1 MRLPLLL
8 SPLTLLWCARGGSA
22 LELSHSLSIK
32 NAPDASALNIEVE
45 KDKKKICKNAFL
57 YINVA
62 ELLSQNDEESYVQK
76 CEELMDTIKNDTP
89 DETAEAEINEFILS
103 LLHTRSNY
111 SIINEADEQV
121 LKNLLRSVNG
131 SISEE
136 AALKRAKELIVFN
149 RFIKDKAKVKNV
161 QEMFVLSSKADE
173 YMNDAKTKMIENIV
187 DSFQLFHNYLVT
199 WGSDIKVVK
208 RYATETFLSI
218 KNEKICSDYIHLCQK
233 FYEQASIYYRLKV
246 IFDNLVT
253 YVDQNSKHFKKDKL
267 LELLDMDKG
276 FYRESKVHNNYVLE
290 DETVIPVLQLTDIYK
305 GHKWVVRVVHDGNS
319 KLMHGNDIE
328 DKEVRQ
334 KFIVTMKNIR
344 RDLNDEGL
352 YSDLMK
358 TVKNYVLSITQ
369 VDNDISNLVRELDH
383 EDVEKCKAG
392 AAYGLHY
399 ERLLID
405 LNFFL
410 YYGFLKIEEDK
421 NMITFND
428 VSPTFINLYR
438 ANHIL
443 FLYLLKTGFE
453 ENKNSEYLAFKFYKN
468 IGYKKIP
475 NDKIYSLFTGKGSL
489 TNLPKPSPEVM
500 KEHFL
505 SIFPSLPDNY
515 DASAKEIQKFHLFF
529 AMAFK
534 DCNINQGYSAISKE
548 LWSELLYAFDHF
560 GWFYVHPQNIISSL
574 SKTSFV
580 RQMLISRNFILKNN
594 EALILLDTQVAK
606 LMDLIHLS
614 METDKSRHALDFSI
628 SSKFFHYENDY
639 NTLKEND
646 KKRLMFT
653 YDYIDSI
660 ANNYYFFSDVKYQVF
675 KSTYESRFFTTF
687 PNVYSLAYQ
696 LFNELAINMNVVT
709 NAPLKKKLKDK
720 SKYAWFTLLNIIGK
734 NHDIY
739 SKGPR
744 LVFAAYMLALVY
756 FIESHIDI
764 SRYQPKEYYF
774 MKQSLP
780 LIDNVHKN
788 GFTMLKK
795 RCDMLV
801 NFIKINKT
809 PLKYQQTNM
818 EEYIK
823 LMNLTAIVLWG
834 KESKKSVFYDDD
846 VSLYKK
852 LMIACVFN
860 GGKTVQE
867 KAIESIN
874 KSCDVKFYG
883 LNPKKLD
890 EFIDINM
897 SINKWNPLILE
908 KQAQSF
914 ILSCKTQKLMYNN
927 INVEKIK
934 LENFYKLADAPEMIK
949 TYHCFKLGRQAA
961 SLLESIILK
970 KKFVRFRVSDA
981 MDVYDFF
988 YINKVLSNNVRNDF
1002 EEFLKNK
1009 QAYEKAQNE
1018 IIITNSPLGAEKTKK
1033 LIDEHQCYW
1042 FSSYDNFKILW
1053 MHVSSNMGTGTYLKN
1068 FFSEIWQNLHFL
1080 FKKKATVKDVE
1091 FFAGDLSQQELI
1103 DYYSPLVHSESH
1115 CQEKMQSLFVSLRDN
1130 DEQNR
1135 VEIPDKIKTAYFQ
1148 CKLDYYKNYHT
1159 DKTHLIKSRDFLDNR
1174 VYVLKQPYYL
1184 ISNIDNT
1191 HKNKLLRL
1199 FVTEST
1205 LDYLL
1210 LDNIDIPE
1218 CFGRC
1223 TIDHFNRVVLQ
1234 QGKTNQHDEVIQN
1247 ALVPENT
1254 ASKKRKE
1261 MTVYVNNI
1269 YVHNLK
1275 TDYITKEEITRKDI
1289 EENKVKVCLGMG
1301 TYFMKNFLTEQHF
1314 NLSYKPVLDFNAEH
1328 NFKVFLKKNESQLSK
1343 NENDICYVNYDLAI
1357 TNIEITDPYR
1367 EISENLIKNL
1377 YILKNK

>member
-1 MRLPLLL
+1 MRLPVLLGAVAL
-8 SPLTLLWCARGGSA
+8 VWCCTRVGVA
-22 LELSHSLSIK
+22 LELGHTVTTI
-32 NAPDASALNIEVE
+32 NTPDASTLNIEVE
-45 KDKKKICKNAFL
+45 KDKKKICQNACL

-62 ELLSQNDEESYVQK
+62 ELLSQNEQKSYVQK
-76 CEELMDTIKNDTP
+76 CEEMLEKLKNDNP
-89 DETAEAEINEFILS
+89 DEAAEAEINEFVLT
-103 LLHTRSNY
+103 LLHARSNY
-111 SIINEADEQV
+111 AIINESDEQV
-121 LKNLLRSVNG
+121 LSKLLRSLHG
-131 SISEE
+131 SISEDS
-136 AALKRAKELIVFN
+136 ALKRVKHLILFN
-149 RFIKDKAKVKNV
+149 KFIKDKTNIQSV
-161 QEMFVLSSKADE
+161 QEMLVLSSKADE
-173 YMNDAKTKMIENIV
+173 SMNEPKQKMIQNIV
-187 DSFQLFHNYLVT
+187 NSFKLFGEYLIL
-199 WGSDIKVVK
+199 WGPHIRLSKMHVS
-208 RYATETFLSI
+208 ETFLSI
-218 KNEKICSDYIHLCQK
+218 KDNKFCTDYIHLCQK
-233 FYEQASIYYRLKV
+233 FYEQSIIYYRLKV
-246 IFDNLVT
+246 VFENMLT
-253 YVDQNSKHFKKDKL
+253 YVDQNSKHLKKDKL
-267 LELLDMDKG
+267 LELLDMEKDINNEAKI
-276 FYRESKVHNNYVLE
+276 HHNYVLE
-290 DETVIPVLQLTDIYK
+290 DETVIPMLHLVDIQGGTK
-305 GHKWVVRVVHDGNS
+305 LLVKVVQDGNS
-319 KLMHGNDIE
+319 KLMHGKDI
-328 DKEVRQ
+328 DMKEV
-334 KFIVTMKNIR
+334 KDKYVVTMKNLR
-344 RDLNDEGL
+344 REIKEEGV
-352 YSDLMK
+352 YADLMK
-358 TVKNYVLSITQ
+358 TIKNYILSITQ
-369 VDNDISNLVRELDH
+369 IDNDISNLVRQLDY
-383 EDVEKCKAG
+383 EDVEKFV
-392 AAYGLHY
+392 
-399 ERLLID
+399 ID

-428 VSPTFINLYR
+428 VSPTFTNLYR
-438 ANHIL
+438 ANHII

-468 IGYKKIP
+468 IGYKKVP
-475 NDKIYSLFTGKGSL
+475 NDHAYALFNAKGAL
-489 TNLPKPSPEVM
+489 TSLPKIAPDVM
-500 KEHFL
+500 NEHFL
-505 SIFPSLPDNY
+505 NIFPSIPDTY
-515 DASAKEIQKFHLFF
+515 QPQKPDVLKFQLFF
-529 AMAFK
+529 TMAFK
-534 DCNINQGYSAISKE
+534 DCNINQAYSANSKE

-560 GWFYVHPQNIISSL
+560 GWFYVAPQSIIYDL

-580 RQMLISRNFILKNN
+580 RQMLISRNFILRNT
-594 EALILLDTQVAK
+594 EALTLLDTQVAK

-614 METDKSRHALDFSI
+614 LGVDKSKHALDFSI
-628 SSKFFHYENDY
+628 TSNFFHYENDY
-639 NTLKEND
+639 NAWKNNN
-646 KKRLMFT
+646 KKRLMYT

-660 ANNYYFFSDVKYQVF
+660 ANNYYFYSDVKYQVF
-675 KSTYESRFFTTF
+675 KTEYENRFFMSF

-764 SRYQPKEYYF
+764 SRYQPKEYFF
-774 MKQSLP
+774 MKQSMP
-780 LIDNVHKN
+780 LIDNVHKS

-795 RCDMLV
+795 RCEMLI
-801 NFIKINKT
+801 NFMKINKT
-809 PLKYQQTNM
+809 PQKHQHTNM

-834 KESKKSVFYDDD
+834 KESKKSVYYDED

-883 LNPKKLD
+883 LNPNKLD

-897 SINKWNPLILE
+897 SINKWNPMILE

-914 ILSCKTQKLMYNN
+914 VLSCKAQKLMYNN

-934 LENFYKLADAPEMIK
+934 LEDFYKLADAPEMIK

-970 KKFVRFRVSDA
+970 KKFVRFRVKDA

-988 YINKVLSNNVRNDF
+988 YINKVLSNNVRHDF
-1002 EEFLKNK
+1002 EVFLKDK
-1009 QAYEKAQNE
+1009 QAYEKTQNE
-1018 IIITNSPLGAEKTKK
+1018 IIISNSPLGPEKTKK

-1042 FSSYDNFKILW
+1042 FSSYDNFKVLW

-1068 FFSEIWQNLHFL
+1068 FFSEIWRNLHFL

-1091 FFAGDLSQQELI
+1091 FFAGDLSQMNLI

-1115 CQEKMQSLFVSLRDN
+1115 CQEKMQSLFISLRDN

-1135 VEIPDKIKTAYFQ
+1135 MDIPDKIKKAYFQ
-1148 CKLDYYKNYHT
+1148 CKLDYYKNNHT
-1159 DKTHLIKSRDFLDNR
+1159 DKTHLIKSRDFLDKR

-1191 HKNKLLRL
+1191 HNNKLLRL

-1210 LDNIDIPE
+1210 LDNISIPE

-1223 TIDHFNRVVLQ
+1223 TIDHFNKVLLQ
-1234 QGKTNQHDEVIQN
+1234 PEKTNKRDEVIKN
-1247 ALVPENT
+1247 ALIPENT
-1254 ASKKRKE
+1254 VSQKRKE
-1261 MTVYVNNI
+1261 MTVYVSNL
-1269 YVHNLK
+1269 YVHNIK
-1275 TDYITKEEITRKDI
+1275 TDYLTKEEITRKDI
-1289 EENKVKVCLGMG
+1289 EDNNVKVCLGVG
-1301 TYFMKNFLTEQHF
+1301 TYYNENFLTNEHF
-1314 NLSYKPVLDFNAEH
+1314 NLSYKPVLDFGPEH
-1328 NFKVFLKKNESQLSK
+1328 NFKVFLKKNESELSK
-1343 NENDICYVNYDLAI
+1343 SENDICFVNYNLAI

-1367 EISENLIKNL
+1367 EISEDLIKNL

>member
-8 SPLTLLWCARGGSA
+8 SPLALLCCTRGGGA
-22 LELSHSLSIK
+22 LELSHSLSVK

-45 KDKKKICKNAFL
+45 KDKKKICKNAFQ

-62 ELLSQNDEESYVQK
+62 ELLSPREEETYVQK
-76 CEELMDTIKNDTP
+76 CEEVLDTIKNDSP
-89 DETAEAEINEFILS
+89 DESAEAEINEFILS
-103 LLHTRSNY
+103 LLHARSKY
-111 SIINEADEQV
+111 TIINDSDEEV
-121 LKNLLRSVNG
+121 LSKLLRSING

-136 AALKRAKELIVFN
+136 AALKRAKQLITFN

-161 QEMFVLSSKADE
+161 QEMLVISSKADDF
-173 YMNDAKTKMIENIV
+173 MNEPKQKMLQKII
-187 DSFQLFHNYLVT
+187 DSFELYNDYLVIL
-199 WGSDIKVVK
+199 GSNINIAK
-208 RYATETFLSI
+208 RYSSETFLSI
-218 KNEKICSDYIHLCQK
+218 KNEKFCSDHIHLCQK
-233 FYEQASIYYRLKV
+233 FYEQSIIYYRLKV

-253 YVDQNSKHFKKDKL
+253 YVDQNSKHFKKEKL
-267 LELLDMDKG
+267 LELLNMD
-276 FYRESKVHNNYVLE
+276 YRVNRESKVHENYVLE
-290 DETVIPVLQLTDIYK
+290 DETVIPTMRITDIYDQDRLIVE
-305 GHKWVVRVVHDGNS
+305 VVQDGNS
-319 KLMHGNDIE
+319 KLMHGRDIE
-328 DKEVRQ
+328 KREISERY
-334 KFIVTMKNIR
+334 IVTVKNLR
-344 RDLNDEGL
+344 KDLNDEGL
-352 YSDLMK
+352 YADLMK

-369 VDNDISNLVRELDH
+369 IDNDISNLVRELDH
-383 EDVEKCKAG
+383 EDVEKF
-392 AAYGLHY
+392 
-399 ERLLID
+399 LID

-428 VSPTFINLYR
+428 VAPTFTNLYR

-468 IGYKKIP
+468 MGYKKIP
-475 NDKIYSLFTGKGSL
+475 NDKAYSFFSGTGAL
-489 TNLPKPSPEVM
+489 TNLPKVSPDVM
-500 KEHFL
+500 NEHFL
-505 SIFPSLPDNY
+505 SIFPSIPDSY
-515 DASAKEIQKFHLFF
+515 EVHYSERPKFQFF
-529 AMAFK
+529 FTMAFK
-534 DCNINQGYSAISKE
+534 DCNINQGYSALSKE

-580 RQMLISRNFILKNN
+580 RQMLISRNFILRNT
-594 EALILLDTQVAK
+594 EALTLLDTQVAK
-606 LMDLIHLS
+606 LMDVIHLS
-614 METDKSRHALDFSI
+614 MEIDKSKYSLGFTI
-628 SSKFFHYENDY
+628 PSKFFHYENDY
-639 NTLKEND
+639 NDLKEDEN
-646 KKRLMFT
+646 KRVMFT

-660 ANNYYFFSDVKYQVF
+660 ANNYYFFTEIKYQVF
-675 KSTYESRFFTTF
+675 KNEYDNRFYTTF

-734 NHDIY
+734 NHDVY

-764 SRYQPKEYYF
+764 SRYQPKEYFF

-780 LIDNVHKN
+780 LIDNVHKD

-795 RCDMLV
+795 RCDLLI
-801 NFIKINKT
+801 NFMKINKT
-809 PLKYQQTNM
+809 PLKYQQTDM

-883 LNPKKLD
+883 LNPNKLD

-897 SINKWNPLILE
+897 SINKWNPMILE

-914 ILSCKTQKLMYNN
+914 VLSCKTQKLMYDN

-934 LENFYKLADAPEMIK
+934 LETFYKLADAPEMIK

-988 YINKVLSNNVRNDF
+988 YINKVLSSNVRSDF
-1002 EEFLKNK
+1002 EEFLKDK

-1018 IIITNSPLGAEKTKK
+1018 MIITNSPLGAEKTKK

-1042 FSSYDNFKILW
+1042 FSSYDNFKVLW

-1068 FFSEIWQNLHFL
+1068 FFSEIWSNLHFI

-1091 FFAGDLSQQELI
+1091 FFSGDLSQQTLI

-1135 VEIPDKIKTAYFQ
+1135 VDIPDKIKTAYFQ
-1148 CKLDYYKNYHT
+1148 CKLDYYKNNHT
-1159 DKTHLIKSRDFLDNR
+1159 DKTHLIQPRDFLDNR

-1191 HKNKLLRL
+1191 HEKKLLRL

-1210 LDNIDIPE
+1210 LDNINIPE

-1223 TIDHFNRVVLQ
+1223 TISHFNKVVLQ
-1234 QGKTNQHDEVIQN
+1234 KGKTNKHNKVIQN
-1247 ALVPENT
+1247 ALIPEKT
-1254 ASKKRKE
+1254 ASQKRKE
-1261 MTVYVNNI
+1261 MTIYVNSM

-1275 TDYITKEEITRKDI
+1275 SDYVTKEAITRQDI
-1289 EENKVKVCLGMG
+1289 EEGKVRVCLGVG
-1301 TYFMKNFLTEQHF
+1301 TYFKENFLTEQHF
-1314 NLSYKPVLDFNAEH
+1314 NLSYKPVVDFTGEH
-1328 NFKVFLKKNESQLSK
+1328 NFKVFLKKNESQLPK
-1343 NENDICYVNYDLAI
+1343 NEDDICFVNYDLAI

-1367 EISENLIKNL
+1367 EISEDLIKNL